1 MYTREM
7 IAFARQ
13 LLKNNPGMSPTQAL
27 EIAKN
32 TPPGAMTGELTT
44 GQMPAMEA
52 MTEAAQSGMAGGAQ
66 QYLPEAMLRMP
77 PRFTGQLPEGQGSYH
92 MMPNPSLMNMT
103 DEELEEI
110 IRQLSPMKI

>member
-7 IAFARQ
+7 IAYARQ
-13 LLKNNPGMSPTQAL
+13 LLNHNPGMSPTEAL

-32 TPPGAMTGELTT
+32 TPPGEMAGEFTT
-44 GQMPAMEA
+44 GRIPVTAQGGVVGG
-52 MTEAAQSGMAGGAQ
+52 AAGAQ

-77 PRFTGQLPEGQGSYH
+77 PRFTGQLPKGQGSYH
-92 MMPNPSLMNMT
+92 MMPNPSLMNVT

-110 IRQLSPMKI
+110 IRQLNPMKI